1 MGVILGTLTTK
12 DGQVIPLPTAKDMV
26 DAVPQDDYRKE
37 EERKYKGCLPKAK
50 TYRAWDVPVPCPH
63 NIIYYGSYR
72 VQTENLKRQG
82 ETMTIGIDYNTN
94 QFRMFEYLFKHPKEW
109 MDSTFLGTMT
119 GTPKPSASASL
130 KPIKDFLHAQ
140 GLVEEKAKEGTA
152 AGKMVMFIG
161 QCEKPEEEAKLWYA
175 KMLASRRKG
184 KNKMPVAKTQPR
196 AVTAPGGI
204 TPVSVDTVT
213 MEAIVRVPL
222 DRLAEVL
229 RVIS

>member
-1 MGVILGTLTTK
+1 
-12 DGQVIPLPTAKDMV
+12 
-26 DAVPQDDYRKE
+26 
-37 EERKYKGCLPKAK
+37 
-50 TYRAWDVPVPCPH
+50 
-63 NIIYYGSYR
+63 
-72 VQTENLKRQG
+72 
-82 ETMTIGIDYNTN
+82 MTIGIDYNTN

-109 MDSTFLGTMT
+109 MDSGYLGTMT
-119 GTPKPSASASL
+119 GTPKPSASAAL

-140 GLVEEKAKEGTA
+140 GLVEEKDKEGTA
-152 AGKMVMFIG
+152 KGRLIMFIG
-161 QCEKPEEEAKLWYA
+161 QCEKPEEEARLWYA
-175 KMLASRRKG
+175 KMLASRKKG